1 MQLLDLDSAP
11 EADPDGAG
19 QRRVVAALFV
29 VSEIAGSARA
39 YFLGPEGPRKQVDWS
54 AGLD

>member
-29 VSEIAGSARA
+29 VSKIAGSARA
-39 YFLGPEGPRKQVDWS
+39 YFLGPEGPRKVDWS